1 MTVSARLLATA
12 LLAGAMIST
21 QVAPLSAADRV
32 GVASAV
38 NQSAQS
44 QVGGGA
50 MKTVRIGKSVFNR
63 ERIATGPTGLVQVLL
78 ADGSN
83 FVVGPNSSL
92 VIDEFVYRPADGQA
106 KLVATFGRG
115 VARYVGGRISKNRG
129 GVTINTRQGTIG
141 VRGGMANLLDQGGQ
155 TVFSF
160 LFGKDLT
167 FTGAQWQGD
176 PGLPAGLLD
185 RCQRRQRDVSAHTPV
200 GAECRQPP
208 VGRQP
213 PDRQPAERWPA
224 AQVLAGQFR
233 CRHGAA
239 CTDAAAGAGAAG
251 PAARAPGPRACQ
263 LGGAARDEAVLHLL
277 LLIVPRPQ
285 TNG

>member
-21 QVAPLSAADRV
+21 QAAPLSAADRV

-167 FTGAQWQGD
+167 FTGRNGKVTRVYRPGFSIVASGGSGTSQRTPQSVLNAVNRLLAGNRPTGNRPSAGQLRKFSQVNSGADTAPLAQMPPPVLGQQ
-176 PGLPAGLLD
+176 GLPRGLLD
-185 RCQRRQRDVSAHTPV
+185 
-200 GAECRQPP
+200 
-208 VGRQP
+208 
-213 PDRQPAERWPA
+213 
-224 AQVLAGQFR
+224 
-233 CRHGAA
+233 
-239 CTDAAAGAGAAG
+239 
-251 PAARAPGPRACQ
+251 
-263 LGGAARDEAVLHLL
+263 LGHANSAVLHATK
-277 LLIVPRPQ
+277 Q
-285 TNG
+285 YCTYYC